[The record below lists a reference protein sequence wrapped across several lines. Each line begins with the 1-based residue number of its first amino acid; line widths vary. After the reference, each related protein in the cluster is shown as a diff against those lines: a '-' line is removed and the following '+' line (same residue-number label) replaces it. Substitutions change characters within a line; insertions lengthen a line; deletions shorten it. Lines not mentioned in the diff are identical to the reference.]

1 MPVLIREAGDDQSED
16 NPWGIRFSTMFHMSN
31 DSHLFHAREQLEG
44 DGWQLVRNVFCKDGM
59 EYLPLYEAKMIHH
72 FDHRWASYRRE
83 DGRDVAVDVAREHKQ
98 DPGFAVLPR
107 YWVEAREV
115 HLRIAKLPR
124 ELLTALRDRDAD
136 RIAVVVCHLLFLAW
150 LHRGSGGTADVAMAK
165 VFPSWIDF
173 VARHPFAQEF
183 APTQMGL
190 CGANPSCIQPLNP
203 SYLPAKPIN
212 AIKAGPRSSTAWHA
226 VDLTELANSFATV
239 ASYFDL
245 LDSVPPLRSN
255 DEVLAFAEG
264 LLPRA
269 SPRWL
274 MGWRDITNSTNERTI
289 VASVFPF
296 SAVSNKLPVWHTDS
310 ENAELLPALMSSLA
324 CDFAAR
330 FKMGGTSL
338 NFFIAEQIPVL
349 PPEVFERSVPWST
362 GESIRE
368 WLLPRVLEL
377 TYTAWEIEP
386 YAADC
391 GRDGPPFRWDDDRR
405 SLLRCELDAVFFH
418 LYLLPDK
425 DGSWRPA
432 SPSNGCSRY
441 ETLEQLAELKHRFP
455 TPRDAVAYII
465 DTFPIIRRKDEET
478 HGEYRTK
485 RMILEVYDGIRESLV
500 ADRIYQT
507 RLHPPPADPRC
518 RHTSPEN
525 V

>member
-1 MPVLIREAGDDQSED
+1 M
-16 NPWGIRFSTMFHMSN
+16 
-31 DSHLFHAREQLEG
+31 
-44 DGWQLVRNVFCKDGM
+44 
-59 EYLPLYEAKMIHH
+59 
-72 FDHRWASYRRE
+72 
-83 DGRDVAVDVAREHKQ
+83 
-98 DPGFAVLPR
+98 R
-107 YWVEAREV
+107 YW
-115 HLRIAKLPR
+115 
-124 ELLTALRDRDAD
+124 
-136 RIAVVVCHLLFLAW
+136 
-150 LHRGSGGTADVAMAK
+150 
-165 VFPSWIDF
+165 
-173 VARHPFAQEF
+173 
-183 APTQMGL
+183 
-190 CGANPSCIQPLNP
+190 
-203 SYLPAKPIN
+203 
-212 AIKAGPRSSTAWHA
+212 
-226 VDLTELANSFATV
+226 
-239 ASYFDL
+239 
-245 LDSVPPLRSN
+245 PLRRDSCP
-255 DEVLAFAEG
+255 E
-264 LLPRA
+264 
-269 SPRWL
+269 PRWL